1 MNISIIGTGYV
12 GLVTAAGFS
21 EKGHKVIC
29 VDVVKEKI
37 DMINS
42 GKSPIFEKG
51 LEEVLRKNV
60 GKSIT
65 ATSDLKSAV
74 MDSEVTFICVGT
86 PSKADGSFDRTYV
99 EKATEDTAR
108 ALSGKSGYHTVVFK
122 STLLPGTT
130 SEKLIP
136 ILEKYSEKKA
146 GNDFGVAA
154 NPEFLREGI
163 ALEDVINPDRI
174 VIGGF
179 DKRSSESLE
188 KLYKDYRC
196 PVIKTD
202 ITTAEMIKYSSNA
215 FLATKISF
223 INEIGNICKR
233 KGVNVYDVAR
243 GMGLDHRIAPYFL
256 NAGLGWGGSCFP
268 KDLKAIIYEAK
279 DIGYEPRLLDA
290 ALAVNKSLPGLL
302 VDLARK
308 RQDPL
313 RIRG

>member
-163 ALEDVINPDRI
+163 ALE
-174 VIGGF
+174 
-179 DKRSSESLE
+179 E
-188 KLYKDYRC
+188 C
-196 PVIKTD
+196 
-202 ITTAEMIKYSSNA
+202 
-215 FLATKISF
+215 
-223 INEIGNICKR
+223 
-233 KGVNVYDVAR
+233 
-243 GMGLDHRIAPYFL
+243 H
-256 NAGLGWGGSCFP
+256 
-268 KDLKAIIYEAK
+268 
-279 DIGYEPRLLDA
+279 
-290 ALAVNKSLPGLL
+290 
-302 VDLARK
+302 
-308 RQDPL
+308 
-313 RIRG
+313 